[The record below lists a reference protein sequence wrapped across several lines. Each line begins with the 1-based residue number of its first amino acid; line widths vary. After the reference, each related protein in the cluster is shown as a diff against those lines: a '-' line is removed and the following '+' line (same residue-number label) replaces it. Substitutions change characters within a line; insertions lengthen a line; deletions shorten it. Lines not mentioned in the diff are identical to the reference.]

1 MENGECRMQNGECR
15 MENAEWRIVRMTR
28 KTQWLK
34 QLELIFF
41 MQNSAFSILHS
52 AFCILYS

>member
-1 MENGECRMQNGECR
+1 MQNAEWR

-34 QLELIFF
+34 QVELIFP
-41 MQNSAFSILHS
+41 MQNSEFCILNSAFSILNS
-52 AFCILYS
+52 